1 MPAPF
6 PDLLIRSA
14 RADYSVV
21 FPPLTDISQ
30 WQPQADLLLVDS
42 FFRDRLVFP
51 AGLPVFWIQ
60 ATEEAKA
67 LEQTLPLFV
76 ALKDAGLGRS
86 SRLTAIGGGV
96 VQDIATFVASL
107 FMRGIPWD
115 YVPTTFLGMAD
126 SCLGG
131 KSSINVG
138 PYKNLIGNFHPPS
151 RIEIL
156 PSFARTLPA
165 VELAGGAAE
174 AAKIAFC
181 RGAAA
186 FSAYERLAEPVLHG
200 HWQEHQLAELLHATL
215 AVKQWFIEID
225 EFDQAERRLLNFGH
239 TWGHAL
245 ESATHFAI
253 PHGLAVAIGMLAAI
267 RFTGQEPAS
276 SGLWHHCLTL
286 LQPVIEPTQL
296 AVFDAERFRK
306 AFQADKKHSCGH
318 YHLIVPSAS
327 PADRLGV
334 EEVRLPASEASLAAV
349 LQAMQEALAV
359 LAGQIEAPAGA
370 SVASGGAPTPPAHS
384 PSNPASFAS
393 A

>member
-1 MPAPF
+1 MPAPL
-6 PDLLIRSA
+6 PDLHIRSA

-21 FPPLTDISQ
+21 FAPLTDLSQ
-30 WQPQADLLLVDS
+30 WQPQADLLLVDA
-42 FFRDRLVFP
+42 FFRDRLTFP
-51 AGLPVFWIQ
+51 AALPVLWIE
-60 ATEEAKA
+60 ATEEAKS

-107 FMRGIPWD
+107 FMRGIAWS

-181 RGAAA
+181 RGAAT
-186 FSAYERLAEPVLHG
+186 FSVYERLAEPVLRG
-200 HWQEHQLAELLHATL
+200 DWQEPQLAALLHATL
-215 AVKQWFIEID
+215 ALKQWFIEID

-245 ESATHFAI
+245 ESATRFAI

-267 RFTGQEPAS
+267 RFTGQQPAAAA
-276 SGLWHHCLTL
+276 LWSHCLAL
-286 LQPVIEPTQL
+286 LQPVIEPAQL
-296 AVFDAERFRK
+296 QMFDADRFVK
-306 AFQADKKHSCGH
+306 AFQADKKHSSGH
-318 YHLIVPSAS
+318 YHLIVPSSS
-327 PADRLGV
+327 PDDRLGV
-334 EEVRLPASEASLAAV
+334 QEVRLPACEASLAAV
-349 LQAMQEALAV
+349 LQAMREALAV
-359 LAGQIEAPAGA
+359 LAERLESAAAASAP
-370 SVASGGAPTPPAHS
+370 SDTIQSQ
-384 PSNPASFAS
+384 PASFA
-393 A
+393 AAG